1 MLPMNADWMNIT
13 LVKPEKTTDEE
24 CYELR
29 AMRGEME
36 FGKDENGQ
44 PQMVTFHLVG
54 FYPSKEDLEA
64 LNAGRG
70 FYLRILGG
78 GFPPVALFTVDENGE
93 IND

>member
-36 FGKDENGQ
+36 FGLGAAGM
-44 PQMVTFHLVG
+44 PQMVPFHLVG

-70 FYLRILGG
+70 FYLRILGA
-78 GFPPVALFTVDENGE
+78 GFSPVAVFTVDEKGE